1 MEIENVATEQ
11 VVEQPQQTEVQ
22 SEPKERTFTQ
32 SELDSIV
39 KKRLDKAEQK
49 FNERLNALEQA
60 QKLQSM
66 NEQEKVQYQAQQER
80 EAFEKERQ
88 AFYEERDAFNKAQ
101 YKMTIEK
108 QLSEKGLPTSM
119 ADLLTSLDAEQVN
132 TKINEMAEQFGVS
145 VNTQIQE
152 KLKQTTTPQEPTKQA
167 KQLLTREQ
175 IENMSPQEYRA
186 NRDLINESLKA
197 MRGQN

>member
-11 VVEQPQQTEVQ
+11 VVNEQSQQETEVRE
-22 SEPKERTFTQ
+22 EPKERTFTQ

-60 QKLQSM
+60 QKLQTM

-152 KLKQTTTPQEPTKQA
+152 KLKQTTTPQEPIQR
-167 KQLLTREQ
+167 KQLFTLQEIQ
-175 IENMSPQEYRA
+175 AMSLEEYQA
-186 NRDLINESLKA
+186 NKELINESLKEIYKK
-197 MRGQN
+197 